1 MFYRPLVISLVLGV
15 AIVLSGAVSV
25 RASGIQGQVR
35 AVDGSPL
42 KGAEVRIER
51 TDKNSPSVTARTDR
65 SGRYAVRG
73 LDSGVYRVTVADGA
87 VKSSIQIKTDDR
99 QARLDFELKPMA
111 SKRTKHYVWVA
122 ARTGSHIGGGW
133 VEADNSGAPIAG
145 SLNEESIKG
154 EAMRDTMRRATG
166 SGGPHGQ

>member
-1 MFYRPLVISLVLGV
+1 MFYRPLVITLVLGV
-15 AIVLSGAVSV
+15 TIVLSGAVSV

-35 AVDGSPL
+35 GVDGSPL

-51 TDKNSPSVTARTDR
+51 TDKNSPLVTARTDR
-65 SGRYAVRG
+65 AGQYAVRG

-87 VKSSIQIKTDDR
+87 VKSSVQIKTNDR
-99 QARLDFELKPMA
+99 QARLDFELKPTA

-122 ARTGSHIGGGW
+122 ARTGSHVGGGW

-145 SLNEESIKG
+145 SLNEESING

-166 SGGPHGQ
+166 SSGPHGQ

>member
-1 MFYRPLVISLVLGV
+1 MFYRPFVISLVLGV

-25 RASGIQGQVR
+25 RASGIQGEVR
-35 AVDGSPL
+35 GVDGSPL

-51 TDKNSPSVTARTDR
+51 TDKNSPLVTARTDR
-65 SGRYAVRG
+65 SGRYAVK

-87 VKSSIQIKTDDR
+87 VKSSIQIKTNDR
-99 QARLDFELKPMA
+99 QARLDFELKPTA

-122 ARTGSHIGGGW
+122 ARTGSHLGGGW

-145 SLNEESIKG
+145 SLNEDSVNG
-154 EAMRDTMRRATG
+154 DAMREMMRKQTG
-166 SGGPHGQ
+166 NGPTGQ